1 MEVLHVLRGN
11 KNTFVI
17 IGKEL
22 EVRILVYGE
31 KQDRELKLQQEVKE
45 VRLHTPATKE
55 KKIKEKKHHVK
66 SSAVALPYFYLSA
79 ERNYMYIR
87 AAANIIYS
95 FEMTVGKLTEVLR
108 GEAVATVNAFCVSDN
123 RVYMAIFE
131 PGQSHID
138 FMTINPSLGEKQIA
152 QKRIEVGQVV
162 MPVLKEIGYE
172 DCLLTDIVKAGV
184 ELRALKTNLQECS
197 FLRIDFPEEEEKS
210 KTPSRRAQG
219 LRVRSGGITQSG
231 LR

>member
-45 VRLHTPATKE
+45 VRLHSPATKE
-55 KKIKEKKHHVK
+55 KKGKDKKHHGK

-87 AAANIIYS
+87 TAANIIYS

-108 GEAVATVNAFCVSDN
+108 GESVAIVNAFCVSDN

-131 PGQSHID
+131 HGQSYID

-152 QKRIEVGQVV
+152 QKRIEVGQVGI
-162 MPVLKEIGYE
+162 PVLKEIGYE
-172 DCLLTDIVKAGV
+172 DCLLTDMVKAGV

-197 FLRIDFPEEEEKS
+197 FLRIDFPEEEEES
-210 KTPSRRAQG
+210 KTLLRRAQR
-219 LRVRSGGITQSG
+219 LRVRSSGLTQSDF
-231 LR
+231 R